1 MNNINTRGKLG
12 LDPGVVNA
20 CRVAAQAIADQVAER
35 IAGQTTVSVERSV
48 TRMLGVD
55 GANDLEVPLP
65 NVLVD
70 HVHARGGLGR
80 GIAYWLGSAMVQTG
94 RTPQQIAQAVDAGE
108 LELCGAAA
116 RVEGEAAAGGTT
128 AGGATAGEA
137 AAGEAAAGEA
147 VEDGAIR
154 ERVNELCAANLREI
168 RGRFEERRAMRERLG
183 DAATP
188 LRYVL
193 TATGDVYEDVVH
205 AKAVAEAGGDIVAVI
220 RSTAQ
225 SLLDYVPY
233 GPTTEGYGGT
243 FATQANFRIM
253 REAMDA
259 WSDQHGRYVRLSS
272 FCSGL
277 CMSEIAVMG
286 AWEGFDNMV
295 NDALYGILY
304 RDINVVRGL
313 IDQRVSRMVNGYFG
327 VVINTGE
334 DNYLRTADALEAAP
348 SVTASQF
355 INHELARASGVPD
368 AQIALGDAF
377 EIDVPVTNGLLYEW
391 AQAQLTRE
399 LFPECP
405 VKYMPPTR
413 HMDGNL
419 FRTHAADALFNLVTV
434 ATGQGIQTIGVPTEG
449 IFTPHIHDRVLG
461 LQNVAYVFNAARDL
475 GDEIEFKRGGIIQTH
490 AQQVLAGARELLE
503 RIAEIGLF
511 EAIAQATFGETSRR
525 EDEGRGIEGI
535 VATAPGEDG
544 GYFNPLVELMHEGA
558 YA

>member
-1 MNNINTRGKLG
+1 MSAAAGHSKLD
-12 LDPGVVNA
+12 LDPGVVAA
-20 CRVAAQAIADQVAER
+20 CRAAAKRIAEQVAER
-35 IAGQTTVSVERSV
+35 IAGHTTVSVERTV

-55 GANDLEVPLP
+55 GANDLDAPLP

-70 HVHARGGLGR
+70 HVHAGGGLGR
-80 GIAYWLGSAMVQTG
+80 GVAHWLGNAMLQTG
-94 RTPQQIAQAVDAGE
+94 RSPQQIAEVLSAGE
-108 LELCGAAA
+108 LDLFTLPAA
-116 RVEGEAAAGGTT
+116 
-128 AGGATAGEA
+128 
-137 AAGEAAAGEA
+137 
-147 VEDGAIR
+147 EDGAIR
-154 ERVNELCAANLREI
+154 ERVSEECDARLREI
-168 RGRFEERRAMRERLG
+168 SQRFDERRAMRERLTLRARRG
-183 DAATP
+183 GAATP

-253 REAMDA
+253 REAIDQ
-259 WSDQHGRYVRLSS
+259 WSEQHGRYIRLSS

-277 CMSEIAVMG
+277 CMPEIAAMG

-304 RDINVVRGL
+304 RDINIVRGL
-313 IDQRVSRMVNGYFG
+313 IDQRVSRMINGYFG

-334 DNYLRTADALEAAP
+334 DNYLRTADALEAAHT
-348 SVTASQF
+348 VTASQF
-355 INHELARASGVPD
+355 INHQLARDSSVPD
-368 AQIALGDAF
+368 SQIALGDAF
-377 EIDVPVTNGLLYEW
+377 EIDIPVKNGLLYEW

-399 LFPECP
+399 LFPGCP

-419 FRTHAADALFNLVTV
+419 FRTHAADTLFNLVTV

-461 LQNVAYVFNAARDL
+461 LQNVDYVFNAAQNL
-475 GDEIEFKRGGIIQTH
+475 GDEIEFKRGGIIQTR
-490 AQQVLAGARELLE
+490 AQEVLAGAREMLE
-503 RIAEIGLF
+503 RIAQTGLF
-511 EAIAQATFGETSRR
+511 EAIADASFGDVSRKL
-525 EDEGRGIEGI
+525 DEGRGIDGIIATEEG
-535 VATAPGEDG
+535 
-544 GYFNPLVELMHEGA
+544 YLNPVVELMRTPVDPGGA
-558 YA
+558 ADAVEAGYA

>member
-1 MNNINTRGKLG
+1 MSASTNGPHGKLD
-12 LDPGVVNA
+12 LDPGVVAA
-20 CRVAAQAIADQVAER
+20 CRAAARQIAEQVASE
-35 IAGQTTVSVERSV
+35 IAGRTTVSVERSV
-48 TRMLGVD
+48 TRLLGVD
-55 GANDLEVPLP
+55 GANDLEAPLP
-65 NVLVD
+65 NVLVK
-70 HVHARGGLGR
+70 HVHEAGGLGR
-80 GIAYWLGSAMVQTG
+80 GIGHWLGNAMLQLG
-94 RTPQQIAQAVDAGE
+94 RSPQEIAEAVNAGE
-108 LELCGAAA
+108 LDLLELEPA
-116 RVEGEAAAGGTT
+116 
-128 AGGATAGEA
+128 
-137 AAGEAAAGEA
+137 
-147 VEDGAIR
+147 EDGAIR
-154 ERVNELCAANLREI
+154 ERVTEECALRLKEI
-168 RGRFEERRAMRERLG
+168 SRRFEERRAMRERLG
-183 DAATP
+183 DSPAP

-243 FATQANFRIM
+243 IATQANFRIM
-253 REAMDA
+253 REAMDE
-259 WSDQHGRYVRLSS
+259 WSEQHGRYVRLSS

-277 CMSEIAVMG
+277 CMSEIAAMG

-304 RDINVVRGL
+304 RDINIVRGL
-313 IDQRVSRMVNGYFG
+313 IDQRVSRMINGYFG

-334 DNYLRTADALEAAP
+334 DNYLRTADALTAAP

-355 INHELARASGVPD
+355 INHQLARQSGVPD

-377 EIDVPVTNGLLYEW
+377 EIDVPVRNGLLYEW

-399 LFPECP
+399 LFPDCP

-419 FRTHAADALFNLVTV
+419 FRTHACDALFNLVTI

-461 LQNVAYVFNAARDL
+461 LQNVDYVFNAAHDL
-475 GDEIEFKRGGIIQTH
+475 GEEIEFKRGGIIQTRAH
-490 AQQVLAGARELLE
+490 EVLAGAHELLE
-503 RIAEIGLF
+503 RIAQAGLF
-511 EAIAQATFGETSRR
+511 RAIEGATFGDVSRKV
-525 EDEGRGIEGI
+525 DEGRGIEGI
-535 VATAPGEDG
+535 VITEE
-544 GYFNPLVELMHEGA
+544 GYFNPLSELMREA
-558 YA
+558 SYA

>member
-1 MNNINTRGKLG
+1 MSGPSANEARSKLD
-12 LDPGVVNA
+12 LDPGIVEA
-20 CRVAAQAIADQVAER
+20 CRVAAKKIADGVGAQISGR
-35 IAGQTTVSVERSV
+35 TTVSVERSV
-48 TRMLGVD
+48 TRLLGVD
-55 GANDLEVPLP
+55 GANDLDAPLP
-65 NVLVD
+65 NVLVE
-70 HVHARGGLGR
+70 HVHERGGLGR
-80 GIAYWLGSAMVQTG
+80 GVGYWLGNAILQTG
-94 RTPQQIAQAVDAGE
+94 RTPQQIAEAVDAGE
-108 LELCGAAA
+108 LDLTTLELA
-116 RVEGEAAAGGTT
+116 
-128 AGGATAGEA
+128 
-137 AAGEAAAGEA
+137 
-147 VEDGAIR
+147 EDGAIR
-154 ERVNELCAANLREI
+154 ERVTDETAARLREI
-168 RGRFEERRAMRERLG
+168 RARFDERRTMRERLG
-183 DAATP
+183 EAATP

-205 AKAVAEAGGDIVAVI
+205 AKAVAQAGGDIVAVI

-253 REAMDA
+253 REAMDE
-259 WSDQHGRYVRLSS
+259 WSELHGRYIRLSS

-277 CMSEIAVMG
+277 CMSEIAAMG

-304 RDINVVRGL
+304 RDINIVRGL
-313 IDQRVSRMVNGYFG
+313 IDQRVSRMINGWFG

-334 DNYLRTADALEAAP
+334 DNYLRTADAVEAAP

-355 INHELARASGVPD
+355 INHQLALASGVPD

-377 EIDVPVTNGLLYEW
+377 EIDVPVRNGLLYEW

-399 LFPECP
+399 LFPDCP

-461 LQNVAYVFNAARDL
+461 LQNVDYVFNAAADL
-475 GDEIEFKRGGIIQTH
+475 GEEIEFKHGGIVQTR
-490 AQQVLAGARELLE
+490 AQDVLAGAHRAARADRRGRTVQGDRGRQLRRRQPQARRGTRHRGHRRDRPGLL
-503 RIAEIGLF
+503 
-511 EAIAQATFGETSRR
+511 QPSRR
-525 EDEGRGIEGI
+525 ADARG
-535 VATAPGEDG
+535 APHRAWRGELCVRRSTCR
-544 GYFNPLVELMHEGA
+544 P
-558 YA
+558 

>member
-1 MNNINTRGKLG
+1 MSTSKLG
-12 LDPGVVNA
+12 LDPGVVSA
-20 CRVAAQAIADQVAER
+20 CRQAAKR
-35 IAGQTTVSVERSV
+35 IAEDVFEQISSRTTVSVERSV
-48 TRMLGVD
+48 TRLLGVD
-55 GANDLEVPLP
+55 GANELEVPLP
-65 NVLVD
+65 NVLVE
-70 HVHARGGLGR
+70 HVGAHGGLER
-80 GIAYWLGSAMVQTG
+80 GIAYWLGNAMLQTG
-94 RTPQQIAQAVDAGE
+94 RTPQQIAEGVSAGE
-108 LELCGAAA
+108 LDLVGLEVA
-116 RVEGEAAAGGTT
+116 EEH
-128 AGGATAGEA
+128 
-137 AAGEAAAGEA
+137 
-147 VEDGAIR
+147 AIR
-154 ERVNELCAANLREI
+154 ERVGDECSARISEI
-168 RGRFEERRAMRERLG
+168 NGRFEERRAMRQRLG

-225 SLLDYVPY
+225 SLLDYVPF

-253 REAMDA
+253 REAMDE
-259 WSDQHGRYVRLSS
+259 WSEQHGRYVRLSS

-277 CMSEIAVMG
+277 CMSEIAIMG

-304 RDINVVRGL
+304 RDINIVRGL
-313 IDQRVSRMVNGYFG
+313 IDQRISRMINGFFG

-355 INHELARASGVPD
+355 INYQLARESGVPD

-377 EIDVPVTNGLLYEW
+377 EIDVPVRNGLLYEW

-399 LFPECP
+399 LFPDCP

-461 LQNVAYVFNAARDL
+461 LQNVDYVFNAAADL
-475 GDEIEFKRGGIIQTH
+475 GEEIAFKPGGIIQTH
-490 AQQVLAGARELLE
+490 AQEVLAGAQGLLE
-503 RIAEIGLF
+503 RIAEEGLF
-511 EAIAQATFGETSRR
+511 CAIERASFGDVSRR
-525 EDEGRGIEGI
+525 LDEGRGIEGI
-535 VATAPGEDG
+535 VKTAG
-544 GYFNPLVELMHEGA
+544 GYFNPLLELMTEA
-558 YA
+558 SYA

>member
-1 MNNINTRGKLG
+1 MRSKLD
-12 LDPGVVNA
+12 LDPGIVSA
-20 CRVAAQAIADQVAER
+20 CRQAARQIAEHVSER
-35 IAGQTTVSVERSV
+35 IAGHTTVSVERSV
-48 TRMLGVD
+48 TRLLGVD
-55 GANDLEVPLP
+55 GADQLDVPLP
-65 NVLVD
+65 NVLVE
-70 HVHARGGLGR
+70 HVHDRGQLGR
-80 GIAYWLGSAMVQTG
+80 GIAHWLGNAMLQSN
-94 RTPQQIAQAVDAGE
+94 RTPQQIAQAVSADE
-108 LELCGAAA
+108 LDLCALDPA
-116 RVEGEAAAGGTT
+116 
-128 AGGATAGEA
+128 
-137 AAGEAAAGEA
+137 
-147 VEDGAIR
+147 EDGAIR
-154 ERVNELCAANLREI
+154 ERVSEECAARIREI
-168 RGRFEERRAMRERLG
+168 SARFEERRAMRERLG
-183 DAATP
+183 DAPAP

-205 AKAVAEAGGDIVAVI
+205 ARAVAQAGGDIIAVI

-225 SLLDYVPY
+225 SLLDYVPF

-253 REAMDA
+253 REAMDE
-259 WSDQHGRYVRLSS
+259 WSEQHGRYVRLSS

-304 RDINVVRGL
+304 RDINIMRGL
-313 IDQRVSRMVNGYFG
+313 IDQRISRMINGHFG

-355 INHELARASGVPD
+355 INHQLARDSGVPD
-368 AQIALGDAF
+368 GQIALGDAF
-377 EIDVPVTNGLLYEW
+377 EIDVPVRNGLLLEW

-399 LFPECP
+399 LFPDCP

-419 FRTHAADALFNLVTV
+419 FRTHAADALFNLVTI

-461 LQNVAYVFNAARDL
+461 LQNVDYVFNAAHDL

-490 AQQVLAGARELLE
+490 AQQVLAGAQALLE
-503 RIAEIGLF
+503 RIAEEGLF
-511 EAIAQATFGETSRR
+511 KAIERATFGDVSRKL
-525 EDEGRGIEGI
+525 DEGRGLEGI
-535 VATAPGEDG
+535 VRTEP
-544 GYFNPLVELMHEGA
+544 GYFNPALELMREA
-558 YA
+558 SFA